1 MIVVV
6 EIIGAVE
13 IVKKM
18 KDKSRRRLVVKKI
31 RMAAQKIMT
40 RSEAK
45 ATIIILQ
52 PTMAEEGEEKEEE
65 VEEVTNIIFFR
76 ENVQILNSVS
86 KSI

>member
-52 PTMAEEGEEKEEE
+52 PTTAEEGEE

>member
-40 RSEAK
+40 RPEAK

-52 PTMAEEGEEKEEE
+52 PTTAEEGEE

>member
-6 EIIGAVE
+6 EIIGAVG

-52 PTMAEEGEEKEEE
+52 PTTAEEGEE